1 MTIVLR
7 SSSEPPEVSSSSDMP
22 ELQEVNQKTGL
33 RGGFPIRINGLA
45 LGSQENLSGISAYGG
60 SSADLFGPRVGGSR
74 PGSVT
79 PDSVGSISGGR
90 RRSLR
95 GTTPVK
101 IAGVQLLR
109 SPSPPPSVDDGF
121 ALATPFGPVHGGWG
135 SAAFGSTHS
144 SGGGGAGRKR
154 HSSTRAGG
162 GAATLVDARLRS
174 QPHSSLSPQTTQ
186 PSNSFP
192 LVKDTF
198 TEGTETL
205 QREEMYQGWDLNL
218 NLNEFGPDVPTLEAR
233 KALEQLSEAVPRDTE
248 PVGQIYLDL
257 QPPEHPPPLTEG
269 FQLRR
274 PNYFQTRAEL
284 RPSLPDTSVPLTFT
298 TKSYP
303 EGTNQTI
310 TDSHEAGNRIKTV
323 ASNLP
328 SIPSTSYLGESM
340 MSEKVKELN
349 SSSMEHQF
357 VNCRSSLENQLLS
370 GVSSQEQKLE
380 TNSVGMTKQEESDRS
395 SILSYHMATSTYSL
409 KEHME
414 FKSTSL
420 EKNIISKS
428 SHVQQKI
435 VSNNMTQ
442 DHLAVSKNKSHEHH
456 QANSYKNLEQG
467 IDFSRRSLEQPA
479 VFNGMSIEAEKH
491 LVSNDKT
498 VDQHMAPDDGTVDQ
512 HAMSNNSSS
521 LDSVLSNMKNTLKS
535 LKSQVTRKT
544 LHELNREM
552 TPFDLPALSPV
563 PQRACLQQQVVVDMQ
578 AVLDQDRVHV
588 EEVHVGVRRADS
600 EDEPVGIGHS
610 QNLGNTYRT
619 LMRTQATEK
628 ESLSNINYKDI
639 DIFCWTFILYSP

>member
-1 MTIVLR
+1 MTIALR
-7 SSSEPPEVSSSSDMP
+7 SSSEPPEVSASSDMP

-45 LGSQENLSGISAYGG
+45 LGSQENLSGGSAYGG

-79 PDSVGSISGGR
+79 PDSVGSVSGGR

-109 SPSPPPSVDDGF
+109 SPSPPPTADDGF
-121 ALATPFGPVHGGWG
+121 ALATPFGPVHGGRG
-135 SAAFGSTHS
+135 SGAFGSTHS

-162 GAATLVDARLRS
+162 VATTLVDARLRS
-174 QPHSSLSPQTTQ
+174 QPHASLPTQTAQ
-186 PSNSFP
+186 QSNSFP
-192 LVKDTF
+192 MVKDTF
-198 TEGTETL
+198 TDFLQGTETL
-205 QREEMYQGWDLNL
+205 QREEMYEGWDSAQLGSSYLNL
-218 NLNEFGPDVPTLEAR
+218 DPGGPDFPTLEAR
-233 KALEQLSEAVPRDTE
+233 KTLEQLSEPVPRDTE
-248 PVGQIYLDL
+248 PVDQILLDL
-257 QPPEHPPPLTEG
+257 QPQEHPPPLTEG

-284 RPSLPDTSVPLTFT
+284 RPSLPDTSVPLTFMV
-298 TKSYP
+298 KSYP

-310 TDSHEAGNRIKTV
+310 TDSQEAGNRLKTV

-328 SIPSTSYLGESM
+328 SISSTSYLAESM
-340 MSEKVKELN
+340 VSENVKELN

-357 VNCRSSLENQLLS
+357 VNCCSSLENQL
-370 GVSSQEQKLE
+370 VSSVSSLEQKLE
-380 TNSVGMTKQEESDRS
+380 KNSFSMTKHEESDRS
-395 SILSYHMATSTYSL
+395 SILGYHMATRTYSL

-414 FKSTSL
+414 FNSNSL
-420 EKNIISKS
+420 EENIISES
-428 SHVQQKI
+428 SHVQHKI
-435 VSNNMTQ
+435 VSNNKTLE
-442 DHLAVSKNKSHEHH
+442 HLDISKHNSHEH
-456 QANSYKNLEQG
+456 QLANSYKDLEQG
-467 IDFSRRSLEQPA
+467 IDLSSGSLEQQT
-479 VFNGMSIEAEKH
+479 VFNGKSTETEKH
-491 LVSNDKT
+491 LVSNEKS
-498 VDQHMAPDDGTVDQ
+498 VDQHVVSDDGNVDQ
-512 HAMSNNSSS
+512 HTMSNNSSS

-563 PQRACLQQQVVVDMQ
+563 PQRASLQQQVVVDMQ

-588 EEVHVGVRRADS
+588 EEVHVGARHADS
-600 EDEPVGIGHS
+600 EDEPVGLGHNQS
-610 QNLGNTYRT
+610 LGNKVQSVDI
-619 LMRTQATEK
+619 LMLT
-628 ESLSNINYKDI
+628 
-639 DIFCWTFILYSP
+639 